1 MLSPVFQ
8 ETTSARPPAV
18 ANLLVVD
25 DEKSVREACREVG
38 AVSGFNSFVAEN
50 AEEAYA
56 ALDAHS
62 IDAVLLDLKLPGASG
77 LEVLR
82 QIRRRRPQA
91 LVVVV
96 TGYAT
101 VQASVQAMKAGA
113 FDFMTK
119 PCSVDELKG
128 VLGRIATELNVNE
141 ERRTLRERMNP
152 RSAFGMIVG
161 ESPEMEKLYR
171 IIAKAAQSTHP
182 VLILGESGTG
192 KELVARSI
200 HFSGPAREKPFIPVD
215 CGSLVP
221 TLIESELFGHA
232 KGAFT
237 GANRQK
243 DGLLTVA
250 EGGTVF
256 LDEIGELPIDLQA
269 KLLRAIQE
277 KEIRPVGSTRSVP
290 MNARVLAATHRDL
303 EAAVAEGKFRRD
315 LYYRLNVLTLRIPAL
330 RERKHDI
337 PLLVHFFL
345 ERMAQTTGV
354 RRNVSDD
361 ALKEVSQFDWPGN
374 VRELENCIERA
385 CTMSSGPVL
394 HTADLPTIV
403 QDAKRN
409 SASQNGFASNVIPI
423 AELEK
428 QAILGT
434 IEKLNGDKLL
444 AAKLLGIGKTTL
456 YRKLKEYGFHL

>member
-1 MLSPVFQ
+1 
-8 ETTSARPPAV
+8 
-18 ANLLVVD
+18 
-25 DEKSVREACREVG
+25 
-38 AVSGFNSFVAEN
+38 
-50 AEEAYA
+50 
-56 ALDAHS
+56 
-62 IDAVLLDLKLPGASG
+62 
-77 LEVLR
+77 
-82 QIRRRRPQA
+82 
-91 LVVVV
+91 
-96 TGYAT
+96 
-101 VQASVQAMKAGA
+101 
-113 FDFMTK
+113 
-119 PCSVDELKG
+119 
-128 VLGRIATELNVNE
+128 
-141 ERRTLRERMNP
+141 
-152 RSAFGMIVG
+152 
-161 ESPEMEKLYR
+161 
-171 IIAKAAQSTHP
+171 
-182 VLILGESGTG
+182 
-192 KELVARSI
+192 
-200 HFSGPAREKPFIPVD
+200 
-215 CGSLVP
+215 
-221 TLIESELFGHA
+221 
-232 KGAFT
+232 
-237 GANRQK
+237 
-243 DGLLTVA
+243 
-250 EGGTVF
+250 
-256 LDEIGELPIDLQA
+256 
-269 KLLRAIQE
+269 
-277 KEIRPVGSTRSVP
+277 
-290 MNARVLAATHRDL
+290 L

-361 ALKEVSQFDWPGN
+361 ALKELSQFDWPGN